1 MGSPVCDPLLV
12 KMMDD
17 MHDLVAAY
25 AVDALDDSE
34 RAEYE
39 AHLADCRQCQDDL
52 VGLQESAVL
61 VAEAASVDPPPALK
75 ERVLAA
81 VGEDETTNVVS
92 IDDGRRPTRLWVPF
106 AVAALAAL
114 VLGAVVIFQAVAM
127 NDLSGPGGVTAAAEA
142 AANEPGAIVAEFT
155 TDAGS
160 VGQVVLTPDGEGY
173 LVPSGLE
180 TLPEDQT
187 YQLWVITPD
196 ELAISAGV
204 LGNEPAPSRF
214 TWNDDVAGFA
224 LTREVAGG
232 VVSSEGD
239 VVSVVEL

>member
-1 MGSPVCDPLLV
+1 
-12 KMMDD
+12 

-34 RAEYE
+34 IEAYE
-39 AHLADCRQCQDDL
+39 AHLAGCRQCQGEL
-52 VGLQESAVL
+52 VKLQESTVL
-61 VAEAASVDPPPALK
+61 VAEAAGISPPPALK
-75 ERVLAA
+75 ERVMAA
-81 VGEDETTNVVS
+81 VREDDTATVVS
-92 IDDGRRPTRLWVPF
+92 IDDRSRPTRLWVPL

-114 VLGAVVIFQAVAM
+114 VLGAVAIFQAVAM
-127 NDLSGPGGVTAAAEA
+127 NDLSGPDGVIAAAEA
-142 AANEPGAIVAEFT
+142 AANEPGAIVAEFA
-155 TDAGS
+155 TDTGS

-173 LVPSGLE
+173 VVPSGLE
-180 TLPEDQT
+180 TLSEDRT

-204 LGNEPAPSRF
+204 LGNEPVPSRF
-214 TWNDDVAGFA
+214 TWTDDVAGFA